1 MTFREAT
8 VADAELI
15 SAFARRLCE
24 ETFAPDN
31 NADDLALYLH
41 RAFTPDAQG
50 RELADPTRTSLLG
63 HVGGT
68 LACYALI
75 RVGASEPSVAAERPV
90 EVERFYVDTPWQGH
104 GVAQRLMQQIID
116 FARDRTGDVLWLG
129 VWEKNPRAIR
139 FYTKLGFRDVGS
151 HPFLVGTD
159 LQTDRVM
166 ALSLASR
173 A

>member
-8 VADAELI
+8 LADAEQL

-31 NADDLALYLH
+31 NPDDLAQYLQ
-41 RAFTPDAQG
+41 RAFTPDAQ
-50 RELADPTRTSLLG
+50 RHELADPTRTYLLG

-90 EVERFYVDTPWQGH
+90 EIERFYVDTPWQGR
-104 GVAQRLMQQIID
+104 GLAQRMMQQIID
-116 FARDRTGDVLWLG
+116 FSRDMTGDVLWLG
-129 VWEKNPRAIR
+129 VWEMNPRAIR
-139 FYTKLGFRDVGS
+139 FYTTLGFRDVGS

-166 ALSLASR
+166 ALSLATR
-173 A
+173 T